1 MASAP
6 ASNKQ
11 RSKAAE
17 RSVVIITSV
26 YNATVTGALERGAIE
41 AFEASPI
48 ASALGLGLE
57 RYYVPGS
64 FELVA
69 TAAMAASEERV
80 AAIVVLGCIVKG
92 ETNHDAVLGQ
102 AVTQQLASLCAST
115 GVPIGLG
122 VLTVNTQEQALARAG
137 LARAGLARAG
147 PGNKGTEAMKAALGT
162 LVVQVGIT
170 RGESADWMLDEME
183 HVGAPDKFKARKAKL
198 PNAKAKSKA
207 KSDPAMRHP
216 PRRGTP

>member
-17 RSVVIITSV
+17 RSVVILTSV
-26 YNATVTGALERGAIE
+26 YNATVTGTLERGAIE

-48 ASALGLGLE
+48 ASALGLNLE

-69 TAAMAASEERV
+69 TAAMAASEQRV

-102 AVTQQLASLCAST
+102 AVTQQLAGLCAST

-137 LARAGLARAG
+137 LAHAG
-147 PGNKGTEAMKAALGT
+147 PSNKGTEAMNAALGT

-183 HVGAPDKFKARKAKL
+183 HVGAPDKFKAHKGKP
-198 PNAKAKSKA
+198 PNARANAGTKSKA
-207 KSDPAMRHP
+207 KSDPAKRHP